1 MQGLYL
7 VYTLFINISEKMFY
21 VGCYDYYPNN
31 PLTPN
36 LGLTDSGIQ
45 RSLESMTI
53 GKCIKQ
59 CRGHGQKFVALDYG
73 NCWCSNKWPHEPL
86 KMSDSLCYR
95 KCGGEQGESWTCG
108 GGWMV
113 SVYSI
118 R

>member
-21 VGCYDYYPNN
+21 VGCYNCHPNDT
-31 PLTPN
+31 LTPWIT
-36 LGLTDSGIQ
+36 LGLTSKQ
-45 RSLESMTI
+45 QSPSMTL
-53 GKCIKQ
+53 GKCIKH

-73 NCWCSNKWPHEPL
+73 MCWCLNKWPHEPL
-86 KMSDSLCYR
+86 KLSDSHCKR
-95 KCGGEQGESWTCG
+95 KCIGEQAASWTCG
-108 GGWMV
+108 GGWRA